1 MKKHLGRAAAWVITI
16 GLLLFLFKTIRF
28 ADVVA
33 ATRTAEPWTVPG
45 LLACIVAI
53 YFADSFA
60 IWKTFGWFLAP
71 LRFGQVLVVRG
82 ATYLLAAINY
92 NVGQGAIVY
101 FVHRV
106 FGVPV
111 MRGIAT
117 VLLVMGINVLALLFL
132 ATAGLRVAPEIPAY
146 IPKVLVVA
154 WAGLAV
160 YALLVAVKP
169 RWLATKPLFDVLLGA
184 GFAGHAKALLVRLPH
199 IASLVALQYT
209 ALHAFHV
216 DVPLGQAIVTLPIV
230 FFISVLP
237 ISVQGLGVTQA
248 TMVFFFARYAAGA
261 PELQKASVLAASLVT
276 QTIATIFQV
285 ILGLACLRT
294 STGRELNS
302 ATKEAAPPAS

>member
-132 ATAGLRVAPEIPAY
+132 ATAGLKVAPEVPSY
-146 IPKVLVVA
+146 IPTVLIVA
-154 WAGLAV
+154 WAGLAF

-169 RWLATKPLFDVLLGA
+169 RVLATKPLLDVLLGA
-184 GFAGHAKALLVRLPH
+184 GFKGHAKALVVRLPH

-216 DVPLGQAIVTLPIV
+216 DVPLGQAVVALPIV
-230 FFISVLP
+230 FFIAVLP
-237 ISVQGLGVTQA
+237 ISVQGLGVMQA
-248 TMVFFFARYAAGA
+248 TMVFFFARYAPGDE
-261 PELQKASVLAASLVT
+261 PVQKAAVLAASLVT
-276 QTIATIFQV
+276 QTVATIFQIV
-285 ILGLACLRT
+285 LGLACLRT
-294 STGRELNS
+294 KTGRELNS
-302 ATKEAAPPAS
+302 ATKAAKPPA